1 MPSCPNISIF
11 FFGGTGA
18 ECADY
23 YTRPHTMRRA
33 AKHRI
38 YQTLH
43 HHIPTMWAIQIRW
56 SMSVHVRFNS
66 RYYATHRCTNPRHSN
81 KHTSSQYTACT
92 SRQPLAIAL
101 NALFFM
107 LMQTALTVVTVSP
120 FFNKSLAHICICVA
134 PACSLSPNPAFLYT
148 NFLCEGPVVRLNVLC
163 VRANR
168 VVCTPGESSRAQPG
182 LFPGS
187 ILFLFSFHSRC
198 LVFLF
203 C

>member
-1 MPSCPNISIF
+1 
-11 FFGGTGA
+11 
-18 ECADY
+18 
-23 YTRPHTMRRA
+23 
-33 AKHRI
+33 
-38 YQTLH
+38 
-43 HHIPTMWAIQIRW
+43 
-56 SMSVHVRFNS
+56 
-66 RYYATHRCTNPRHSN
+66 
-81 KHTSSQYTACT
+81 
-92 SRQPLAIAL
+92 
-101 NALFFM
+101 M

-134 PACSLSPNPAFLYT
+134 PACSLAPNPAFLYT

-203 C
+203 CWYNLFFWYVYLFVLVVRFSHQSYLSRSNKLNGGWLGMLLMQVMLNRKDAFEGGCIVSLICVIAAAIISWVLAYFILREATAKLNQ